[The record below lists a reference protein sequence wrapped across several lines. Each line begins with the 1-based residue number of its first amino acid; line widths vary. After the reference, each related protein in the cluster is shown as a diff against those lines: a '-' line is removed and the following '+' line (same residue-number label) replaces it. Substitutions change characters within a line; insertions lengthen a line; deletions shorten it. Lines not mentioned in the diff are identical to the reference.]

1 MIFTQ
6 AFIVAALASLSEA
19 HMTLR
24 LPAPFP
30 GVINSPINADGSNYP
45 CQMKVTGGTPTKME
59 KGSKQQ
65 LGFTGSAVHGGG
77 SCQVSITYDETPN
90 AQSSFKV
97 IHSIQGGCPA
107 RNTPG
112 LAPGNENSVAKD
124 TYEFTVPKDLPSG
137 KAVLAW
143 TWFNKV
149 GNREFYMNCAPIE
162 ISGSGGSESALAAL
176 PDMMIANI
184 PQGGTC
190 KTAENLDIQFPNPGK
205 SVENNGGNM
214 GPPTGECKGGSGSGS
229 SSGSGSGSGSGS
241 ATPAAGAGA
250 AATPAVRGRRAVLRA

>member
-1 MIFTQ
+1 MMFTQ
-6 AFIVAALASLSEA
+6 AFIIAALASLSEA

-30 GVINSPINADGSNYP
+30 GVISSPIEPDGSNYP

-77 SCQVSITYDETPN
+77 SCQVSITYDEAPN

-97 IHSIQGGCPA
+97 IHSIEGGCPA

-112 LAPGNENSVAKD
+112 LLPDNPTGPAPD
-124 TYEFTVPKDLPSG
+124 TYDFTIPDDLPSG

-162 ISGSGGSESALAAL
+162 ISGGGGSESALAAL

-190 KTAENLDIQFPNPGK
+190 KTAEGKDIKFPNPGK
-205 SVENNGGNM
+205 SVESNGGAM
-214 GPPTGECKGGSGSGS
+214 GPPEGECKGGA
-229 SSGSGSGSGSGS
+229 SGSGSGSGS